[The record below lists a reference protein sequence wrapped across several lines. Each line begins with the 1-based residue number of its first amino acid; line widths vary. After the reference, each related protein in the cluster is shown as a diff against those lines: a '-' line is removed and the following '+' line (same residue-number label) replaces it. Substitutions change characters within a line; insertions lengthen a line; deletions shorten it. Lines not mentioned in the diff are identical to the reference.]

1 VKCDCINWWLHQ
13 LVAHSAIVIYDH
25 AMKRATAKACVFLL
39 WLLDGADGQVAVPG
53 SGIGSASKPPTPAC
67 CSAVEP
73 IRPADTDEKKS
84 EPNTIQNAP
93 STNNTQAPSTAL
105 ADNRPAET
113 SATVVDFTLPKLLKA
128 IPQLRGLKPAR
139 NQEELPILLEKV
151 GDKAG
156 ALFHKMPNLIAH
168 EEVLQARSGAKPTRQ
183 DFEYLILSHRT
194 ENDVSLDEYR
204 VDLQHKTEM
213 PSETYNPSAV
223 ISGGVSIADLERLS
237 LEASTHNKGAL
248 PLSQGFAN
256 GWVYFYPSNRSQAR
270 FRYLG
275 RQRIKGHNNFVIA
288 FAQVP
293 ASVQSPGEL
302 RFEGQTLPI
311 YYQGIAWVEES
322 DFHIVHLRSDLLGP
336 LRDVHLQR
344 LTADIYFGETQV
356 AQTEPLWLPQ
366 KVVVTVDVSGQVFRE
381 QHVYSDY
388 RAYLVKTKIIF

>member
-1 VKCDCINWWLHQ
+1 
-13 LVAHSAIVIYDH
+13 
-25 AMKRATAKACVFLL
+25 MKRATAKACVFLL
-39 WLLDGADGQVAVPG
+39 CLLGAADGQVAVVG
-53 SGIGSASKPPTPAC
+53 SGIGSASKPAIPAC

-73 IRPADTDEKKS
+73 IRAAETDEKKS

-93 STNNTQAPSTAL
+93 STNNAQKPSTTE
-105 ADNRPAET
+105 P
-113 SATVVDFTLPKLLKA
+113 SATVVDFTLQKLLKA
-128 IPQLRGLKPAR
+128 IPQLRGLKPATD
-139 NQEELPILLEKV
+139 QEELPILLEKV
-151 GDKAG
+151 GDKAE

-168 EEVLQARSGAKPTRQ
+168 EEVLQARSDAKPTRQ

-204 VDLQHKTEM
+204 VDLQHKAEILG
-213 PSETYNPSAV
+213 ETPNPSAV
-223 ISGGVSIADLERLS
+223 ISGGVSIADLQRLS
-237 LEASTHNKGAL
+237 LEASTNNKSAL

-293 ASVQSPGEL
+293 ASVQSPAEL

-322 DFHIVHLRSDLLGP
+322 DFHIVHLRTDLLGP
-336 LRDVHLQR
+336 LRDVPLQR

-366 KVVVTVDVSGQVFRE
+366 KVVLTAEVSGQVFRE

-388 RAYLVKTKIIF
+388 RAYVVKTKIIF